1 MLVTVTVS
9 VEVAPNSTY
18 TEQRAGECE
27 CLECRILTV
36 IVGVGAAD
44 GGRILAGLPRR
55 REAVGAG
62 ARRRGRQ
69 EPGERL
75 EVEPQL
81 AHVRGHLRGKYFY
94 NVQIFLQ

>member
-1 MLVTVTVS
+1 M
-9 VEVAPNSTY
+9 
-18 TEQRAGECE
+18 
-27 CLECRILTV
+27 

-44 GGRILAGLPRR
+44 GGRVLAGLPRR

-62 ARRRGRQ
+62 ASPRGRQ

-81 AHVRGHLRGKYFY
+81 AHVRGHLRGKYFCSL
-94 NVQIFLQ
+94 QIFLQ